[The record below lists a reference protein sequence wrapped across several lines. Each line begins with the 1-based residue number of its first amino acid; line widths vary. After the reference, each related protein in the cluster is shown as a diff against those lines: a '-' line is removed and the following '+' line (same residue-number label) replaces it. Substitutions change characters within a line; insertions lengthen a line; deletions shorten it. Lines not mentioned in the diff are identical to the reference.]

1 MPGRNPGLFL
11 FLECRSAASMLTL
24 NVPMRRWIAAAVVA
38 VAAIG
43 FAVLLFRS
51 AVRGV
56 GGSDQA
62 GYANTVRDI
71 AAGRIV
77 LPVAGLAELGLDSKW
92 APVFTPLAHEAGPR
106 PGTMV
111 PYYPPGFPLH
121 LALAAVIGGWNA
133 APFFVSPI
141 AALLCIGLTYVLGR
155 ELGLSTGLALCG
167 AVVLGAWDVFLFHA
181 IQPLSDVT
189 AALWA
194 TAAVVAAFRARRRPG
209 WAVAS
214 GAAFG
219 MAVLVRPTNALLI
232 LALGFA
238 LPWRL
243 AEVALFLA
251 GGLPLAGFYGA
262 WNRAAFG
269 STIKTGYTHQFA
281 GEFAVANFAARF
293 GRYGSQLA
301 TGLSPLV
308 PLGGIALAA
317 DRRVSVRDRAVLV
330 AWFGAI
336 FFVYCFWGPSDN
348 WTYARYLLP
357 AAPPL
362 VVGFL
367 LVVRDAAARLPAR
380 ARLIALGATV
390 AIVFVCE
397 GLTDRHFTPLRA
409 APAETV
415 YPLACRA
422 LAAGSAGKPTLG
434 VSMVFSAALRY
445 YTDVVPV
452 RYDFLTPEQFAIL
465 RRRAAERGW
474 RMTAVLLPFE
484 VPQAVARVPGN
495 WVFLGNVERAGLWEL
510 PPGP

>member
-1 MPGRNPGLFL
+1 MPGRDPGLFL
-11 FLECRSAASMLTL
+11 FSEGRSAVPMPTL
-24 NVPMRRWIAAAVVA
+24 NMPMRRWIAAAVVA
-38 VAAIG
+38 VVALG
-43 FAVLLFRS
+43 FAAVLFRS

-62 GYANTVRDI
+62 GYANTARDI

-77 LPVAGLAELGLDSKW
+77 VPVAGLAELGLDAKW
-92 APVFTPLAHEAGPR
+92 APVFTPLAHEPGPR
-106 PGTMV
+106 SGTMV
-111 PYYPPGFPLH
+111 PFYPPGFPLQ
-121 LALAAVIGGWNA
+121 LAAAAALGGWSD
-133 APFFVSPI
+133 APFYVSPL
-141 AALLCIGLTYVLGR
+141 AALLCVGLTYALGR
-155 ELGLSTGLALCG
+155 ELGLSVAQALCG
-167 AVVLGAWDVFLFHA
+167 SAILGAWNVFLFHA
-181 IQPLSDVT
+181 VEPLSDVT

-194 TAAVVAAFRARRRPG
+194 TAAVVAALRARRRHG
-209 WAVAS
+209 WALIA

-219 MAVLVRPTNALLI
+219 MAVLVRPTNGLLLFAL
-232 LALGFA
+232 AFA
-238 LPWRL
+238 LPWRVPDL
-243 AEVALFLA
+243 LLFVA
-251 GGLPLAGFYGA
+251 GGVPCAAFYGM

-269 STIKTGYTHQFA
+269 SPLRSGYTHVFGDLFA
-281 GEFAVANFAARF
+281 LSNFAERF
-293 GRYGSQLA
+293 AQYGSQLVRE
-301 TGLSPLV
+301 LSPLV
-308 PLGGIALAA
+308 PLGGLAVAA
-317 DRRVSVRDRAVLV
+317 DRRVAGRDRAVLV

-336 FFVYCFWGPSDN
+336 FLFYCCWGPSDS

-367 LVVRDAAARLPAR
+367 LFVRDAAARLPAR
-380 ARLIALGATV
+380 ARSIALGATV
-390 AIVFVCE
+390 AIVLVCE
-397 GLTDRHFTPLRA
+397 MLTDRHFQPLRA
-409 APAETV
+409 APGEAV

-422 LAAGSAGKPTLG
+422 LAAGSVGTPTLG

-474 RMTAVLLPFE
+474 RITAILLPFE